1 MNKTLILI
9 ICDFLLLN
17 LLAVTQWKKEPA
29 RPLGSTVARQSVGSV
44 AIQNQDLVELM
55 RISLQDERASREQL
69 AARLRFVQ
77 SDLNIVE
84 DSLAQSQTQK
94 GKMERDL
101 NEAQGRVQEMTQK
114 FAASTE
120 LERKTAERLA
130 KIASDL
136 EAKKIEAD
144 RQQKNLAELEKQ
156 QVAAR
161 QQMENL
167 NAAVKIAQAEKQ
179 LIKETLTEQYQ
190 RELEAKKAEAARQ
203 AALLAEL
210 DKQRNTALQSAQ
222 ALNASVAVAEAE
234 KKVLREN
241 LTDLRTEVQN
251 VRQEKDRIQDHAT
264 KLASGV
270 GQLASGVNQLTAKST
285 ELTQEIRDNRPL
297 NANQILTDYLSNR
310 IETVIE
316 GTRPGIFSQV
326 TRSRE
331 VSTVLVNDSGRI
343 YALLH
348 VQDTPLRF
356 EDLPVDWDILSGVVA
371 HPPKLFSIPAL
382 SFLAIDPRVVV
393 ISVGAEQAAQLGVRA
408 YPTTRMP
415 NRFPEAIL
423 VGKGGRYYGEVE
435 FRLDPALPQY
445 VRMKTKI
452 MSRIFGEFS
461 PSTGD
466 LVFAKTGELLGI
478 MVNRE
483 YCVVLNNFT
492 TARDIRLGVKNTDD
506 KTGVK
511 LREMKQR
518 LNRLPH
524 ALQ

>member
-17 LLAVTQWKKEPA
+17 LLAVTQWRKEAP

-44 AIQNQDLVELM
+44 AVQNQDLVELM

-101 NEAQGRVQEMTQK
+101 TEAQGRVQEMTQK

-120 LERKTAERLA
+120 LERKTSERLT

-136 EAKKIEAD
+136 EAKKIEAE
-144 RQQKNLAELEKQ
+144 RQQKNLTELEKQ

-203 AALLAEL
+203 QALLAEL
-210 DKQRNTALQSAQ
+210 DKQRTTALQSAQ

-241 LTDLRTEVQN
+241 LTDLRTEVKN

-270 GQLASGVNQLTAKST
+270 GQLAAKST

-331 VSTVLVNDSGRI
+331 VSTVLVNDNGRI

-348 VQDTPLRF
+348 VLDTPLRF

-382 SFLAIDPRVVV
+382 SFLAVDPRVVV

-408 YPTTRMP
+408 YPTSRMP

-461 PSTGD
+461 PATGD

-518 LNRLPH
+518 LNPLPL

>member
-17 LLAVTQWKKEPA
+17 LLAVTQWKKEPT
-29 RPLGSTVARQSVGSV
+29 RPLGSPVPKQSVGSV
-44 AIQNQDLVELM
+44 AIQNQDLMELM
-55 RISLQDERASREQL
+55 RISLQDERASRDQL

-101 NEAQGRVQEMTQK
+101 AEAQGRVQEMTQK

-136 EAKKIEAD
+136 EAKKIEAE
-144 RQQKNLAELEKQ
+144 RQQKNLTELEKQ

-167 NAAVKIAQAEKQ
+167 NAAVKVAQAEKQ

-210 DKQRNTALQSAQ
+210 DKQRTSALQTAQ

-241 LTDLRTEVQN
+241 LTDLRTEVQA
-251 VRQEKDRIQDHAT
+251 VRQEKARIEDHAT
-264 KLASGV
+264 KLATGV
-270 GQLASGVNQLTAKST
+270 GQLAAKSS

-331 VSTVLVNDSGRI
+331 VSTVLVNDNGRI

-348 VQDTPLRF
+348 VLDTPLRF

-382 SFLAIDPRVVV
+382 SFLAIDPRIVV

-408 YPTTRMP
+408 YPTTRVP
-415 NRFPEAIL
+415 TKFPEAIL

-435 FRLDPALPQY
+435 FRIDPALPQY

-452 MSRIFGEFS
+452 FSRIFGEFS

-466 LVFAKTGELLGI
+466 LVFAKSGELLGI

-483 YCVVLNNFT
+483 YCVVLNNFA

-518 LNRLPH
+518 LNRLPL